1 MSLSRF
7 HMLRGEI
14 MRFAKV
20 NYNRLIADNMY
31 EWIVELEDDVI
42 YAENNL
48 IYAEDNEIYQLT

>member
-7 HMLRGEI
+7 RMLRGEI

>member
-1 MSLSRF
+1 
-7 HMLRGEI
+7 MLRGEI